1 MTLRNGV
8 IAAVAAVVTAALVTT
23 VPALG
28 ATAFTISGTR
38 ILHDPPYPEQLV
50 PGEFAGYGVEHIKYP
65 ASVFGMDRGIWEA
78 AGAVAAGVDRFVGV
92 DDEGNPITEKII
104 VAGFSQGAIVIAYE
118 KKRLMKLDE
127 DQRPTVDQLKFVTIG
142 DPTGPNGILRWIPF
156 RIPIIGLTPVR
167 PPDTPYDTTIINGE
181 YDGWADFPDRPWN
194 LIATA
199 NALLGIIYV
208 HGRYEDKVDGW
219 DLSTVPEKNIVETVN
234 KAGGKT
240 TSYLIPTEKLPLLQP
255 LRDLGFPESFVA
267 ALEAPLRK
275 IIDAAYKR
283 NDPGRVTVTTTEET
297 VVEDESEITPTA
309 VDEIETPSADGDID
323 ETAVQSTTQRKTVV
337 NTAVDKTAKVAE
349 TAEVTDNVDEVTT
362 QEEEPANEEVAKD
375 DDVTHEDEVIKDD
388 EATKEDKKADDAT
401 ATKDVA
407 DPARTDR
414 AVKQDDT
421 DKTAPTAEKVEEAEK
436 ADKVEKTK
444 PNVRKAKRPQFNLFK
459 PKKTRVTVPKAEP
472 TTKAKPATKPDNDN
486 DDTSGTTD
494 KAAEKDAA

>member
-50 PGEFAGYGVEHIKYP
+50 PGEFAGYDVEHIKYP

-127 DQRPTVDQLKFVTIG
+127 DERPTVDQLKFVTIG

-167 PPDTPYDTTIINGE
+167 PPDTPYETTIINGE

-240 TSYLIPTEKLPLLQP
+240 TTYLIPTEKLPLLQP
-255 LRDLGFPESFVA
+255 LRDLGFPESFVT

-297 VVEDESEITPTA
+297 VVEDESEITQTA
-309 VDEIETPSADGDID
+309 VTEIDETPSTDGDID
-323 ETAVQSTTQRKTVV
+323 ETAVQSTTQRRTVA
-337 NTAVDKTAKVAE
+337 NTAADRTAE
-349 TAEVTDNVDEVTT
+349 TAEVAEVTEDVDELAEQEEPVKEEATKDDEVTK
-362 QEEEPANEEVAKD
+362 VA
-375 DDVTHEDEVIKDD
+375 D
-388 EATKEDKKADDAT
+388 EADKATPVKESTSVEK
-401 ATKDVA
+401 
-407 DPARTDR
+407 TDQ
-414 AVKQDDT
+414 AVKPDDT
-421 DKTAPTAEKVEEAEK
+421 DKTVTTAEKVEKADEAE
-436 ADKVEKTK
+436 KVEKTK
-444 PNVRKAKRPQFNLFK
+444 PNVRKVKRPQFNVFK

-472 TTKAKPATKPDNDN
+472 STKAKPATKPDNDN
-486 DDTSGTTD
+486 DDTSDTTD
-494 KAAEKDAA
+494 KTAEKDAA

>member
-8 IAAVAAVVTAALVTT
+8 IAAVAAVVTTALVTT

-50 PGEFAGYGVEHIKYP
+50 PEEFAGYDVEHIKYP
-65 ASVFGMDRGIWEA
+65 ASVFGMDRGIWA
-78 AGAVAAGVDRFVGV
+78 AAKAVKDGV
-92 DDEGNPITEKII
+92 DDIHESGTGETII

-118 KKRLMKLDE
+118 KKRLMKLGE
-127 DQRPTVDQLKFVTIG
+127 DQRPDDSQLKFVTFG

-167 PPDTPYDTTIINGE
+167 TPDTPYETTIINGE

-199 NALLGIIYV
+199 NALLGIVYV
-208 HGRYEDKVDGW
+208 HGRYEDKVGGF

-240 TSYLIPTEKLPLLQP
+240 TTYLIPTEKLPLLQP

-283 NDPGRVTVTTTEET
+283 NDPGRVTTTEDT
-297 VVEDESEITPTA
+297 VVEDESEITQTA
-309 VDEIETPSADGDID
+309 VTEIDETSSAEGDVD
-323 ETAVQSTTQRKTVV
+323 ETAVQSATQRRPVA
-337 NTAVDKTAKVAE
+337 NTAADKTAKITEV
-349 TAEVTDNVDEVTT
+349 AEVTEDIDEVTE
-362 QEEEPANEEVAKD
+362 QEEEPVREEVTKD
-375 DDVTHEDEVIKDD
+375 DDVTK
-388 EATKEDKKADDAT
+388 
-401 ATKDVA
+401 VA
-407 DPARTDR
+407 DNAGDASTTTDTTGAEKTDQ

-421 DKTAPTAEKVEEAEK
+421 DQTVTTAENAKAAEK
-436 ADKVEKTK
+436 TEKTK
-444 PNVRKAKRPQFNLFK
+444 PNTRKAKRPQFNLFK

-472 TTKAKPATKPDNDN
+472 STKAKPATKPKNDT
-486 DDTSGTTD
+486 DDTSDATDTAD